1 MRLLWAATLC
11 VACGLQAAPRRL
23 ARLSKRASSDGRRA
37 VQTAAPAPVQPGQTT
52 DENAAWPSRVEL
64 NTLKAGDAVHGFVD
78 SPVVTGKN
86 GVKVWLDCGVVR
98 TRVRQ
103 DGSRDV
109 MHVSGMV
116 RLPPRP
122 WPKTAEFAALKATL
136 STLRSPLVAYV
147 SASREESAQL
157 VLSPF
162 PPRLVEDVETVEL
175 MPLSALKVGDALEG
189 SNVVAFVGQ
198 GRAFIT
204 VDVWHDA
211 PLSKKRDKPILAL
224 LRGWALPHNASLATA
239 FKGDGVKRV
248 VRKGDR
254 LGPVFVR
261 KVTPLSAR
269 LEVSLEKVDPAKA
282 QKQRQRRAAGFL
294 KKRKTLE
301 NLKVGH
307 VVQASV
313 VKMTRFGAICDIGT
327 PGTGVIMRD
336 SRVPRFVDVGQVVEV
351 TVSAMVSRSGSPLAP
366 RISLALAEGDKSTV
380 WAKFDVE
387 ADRARKK
394 MLAMQFADDDDDDDE
409 DAGFDQLEDDDD
421 IDFDLGLDTY

>member
-307 VVQASV
+307 VVSLRR
-313 VKMTRFGAICDIGT
+313 RFGKPGIAEPRPESPAGT
-327 PGTGVIMRD
+327 QRPESPFCTFGNTAGSQGAQRPCSLGSPKNATTSPLMVPR
-336 SRVPRFVDVGQVVEV
+336 RVPPR
-351 TVSAMVSRSGSPLAP
+351 AP
-366 RISLALAEGDKSTV
+366 NRKP
-380 WAKFDVE
+380 
-387 ADRARKK
+387 RARGS
-394 MLAMQFADDDDDDDE
+394 LSCP
-409 DAGFDQLEDDDD
+409 
-421 IDFDLGLDTY
+421 IRS